1 MPTGR
6 KHAPSPAT
14 GGRSDRCSCMSGERS
29 PFRPLLPAGFAGSR
43 GLSGPKREK
52 PRRRSERRGLPYMTA
67 AFLSAC
73 RRIAKRTPPGPSAD
87 VFPDPPALRAS
98 REGIARP
105 RRSSPAVRR
114 IDVVAVSAERVV
126 TPRRSSPS
134 KRTATPRKRSRTCRL
149 RRSTPPEDGPRP
161 RATAK
166 T

>member
-1 MPTGR
+1 MRLPRRPADGPTAV
-6 KHAPSPAT
+6 HACPANDP
-14 GGRSDRCSCMSGERS
+14 RFDRFCQ
-29 PFRPLLPAGFAGSR
+29 PDSR
-43 GLSGPKREK
+43 IHAAFSAPNAQN

-114 IDVVAVSAERVV
+114 TDVVAVSAERVV
-126 TPRRSSPS
+126 RPRRSSPS
-134 KRTATPRKRSRTCRL
+134 KRTATPRKRSRTCRP